1 VIVSDEC
8 EDCGLARCI
17 CAPSGLIPG
26 TLVWGAWRSPGQ
38 GGREA
43 EPAPLVVEDAAEKIE
58 WLNRFYSGKVHH
70 FLTIRPLHDA
80 QVDQ

>member
-1 VIVSDEC
+1 MIVSDEC

-26 TLVWGAWRSPGQ
+26 TQVWIAWRACGLRCEPSPM
-38 GGREA
+38 
-43 EPAPLVVEDAAEKIE
+43 PVEDATEKIE